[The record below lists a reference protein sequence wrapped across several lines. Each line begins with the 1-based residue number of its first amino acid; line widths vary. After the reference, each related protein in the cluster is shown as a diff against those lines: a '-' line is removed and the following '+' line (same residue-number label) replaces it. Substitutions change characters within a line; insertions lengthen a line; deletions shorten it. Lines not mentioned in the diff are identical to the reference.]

1 MLAEGLLPGFLY
13 EDVNNRGKYQSHKC
27 QKKRE
32 SKKQPE
38 EWKGQLEAASAAD
51 DFETDNPNA
60 PKRRGRFVI
69 KKKEKPLP
77 KFKEQLSATQCA
89 HTPSKALVSAA
100 RHIPKDQNTDKQ
112 MDLYRSWTCSSIYT
126 NYPDL
131 QIGGDHIGCGRDSGC
146 ILDLECELTDGPI
159 LLSMDIPPGHSPNNR
174 SSQQLPV
181 LNMFMSDE
189 SRDKGSINPGQ
200 PLSNSLL
207 NICMEKKLEE
217 LYKQLLADNV
227 TLFGSP
233 TKFLS
238 SSFFLN
244 SVNQVSVQ
252 LSQEQNIEASKAREV
267 LLHCLRSVVS
277 GSSSEISTPNL
288 QISKLDGRKNLDV
301 LTKMRP
307 Y

>member
-13 EDVNNRGKYQSHKC
+13 EDGKNRGKYQSHKC

-51 DFETDNPNA
+51 DFVTDHPKA
-60 PKRRGRFVI
+60 PKGRWSFLI
-69 KKKEKPLP
+69 KKNEKPLP
-77 KFKEQLSATQCA
+77 KLKEQLSTTQCA
-89 HTPSKALVSAA
+89 HTPSKASVSAA
-100 RHIPKDQNTDKQ
+100 RHIPRDQNTDKQ

-131 QIGGDHIGCGRDSGC
+131 QIGGDHIGYGRDSGC
-146 ILDLECELTDGPI
+146 ILDLECEVTNGPI
-159 LLSMDIPPGHSPNNR
+159 LLSVGIPPGHSPYNR
-174 SSQQLPV
+174 CSQQPPDLK
-181 LNMFMSDE
+181 MFMSDE

-207 NICMEKKLEE
+207 NMCMEKKLEE

-233 TKFLS
+233 TKLLS

-252 LSQEQNIEASKAREV
+252 LSQEQNIEASRAREV
-267 LLHCLRSVVS
+267 LLQCLRSVVS
-277 GSSSEISTPNL
+277 GGSSEISTPNL

-301 LTKMRP
+301 LTKM
-307 Y
+307 